1 MFTSKIV
8 TILFTIFSKCS
19 GDLSSLIGF
28 LPDINLIQLHQIN
41 SSTISFSMNNESDEI
56 IYTFVEQI
64 EKHVKPIYFEDRN
77 NILNSELCEVPT
89 LIVLPIDSQWLQQ
102 NGSCDVKGRFIYN
115 PCQTMLIFANYKVE
129 FDPNLYHW
137 MKCNLVHQPIVFVWM
152 RSNKTSYELFEV
164 QLTTE
169 RIVKLITWIED
180 EPPR

>member
-19 GDLSSLIGF
+19 EDLSSFIGF

-41 SSTISFSMNNESDEI
+41 SSTISFGIDNESDEI
-56 IYTFVEQI
+56 VYTIVEQI
-64 EKHVKPIYFEDRN
+64 EKHVKPIYFEDRIH
-77 NILNSELCEVPT
+77 ILNNDLCEDPK
-89 LIVLPIDSQWLQQ
+89 LLVLPINSQWLQQ
-102 NGSCDVKGRFIYN
+102 NKSCDVKGRFIYN
-115 PCQTMLIFANYKVE
+115 PCQTILIYVNYEVE
-129 FDPNLYHW
+129 FDPTLYHW
-137 MKCNLVHQPIVFVWM
+137 MKCNLIHQPIIFVWM
-152 RSNKTSYELFEV
+152 QNNKTSFELIEV